1 MKHTETELLE
11 LKKQISQMW
20 ELVQTQLKNSKEA
33 LLNTDLD
40 LAVKVTSNEKRVNA
54 FELKIDSD
62 CENYIALFSPV
73 AIDLRLVLSILKI
86 NKTLERI
93 GDFAEGI
100 ARFVLT
106 SEDNEL
112 KHKELIVNLKIEQ
125 MMQLVEDMLDKAFSA
140 LTEENTAQ
148 ANVVFSTDRRIDT
161 LYDEAVDQLVEYVRK
176 NVEEARYV
184 LQLLTVLR
192 KIERCGD
199 HCDNIMEEIV
209 FYLDA
214 KVVKHQSLN
223 KT

>member
-1 MKHTETELLE
+1 MKHTETELIE
-11 LKKQISQMW
+11 LKNQVSQMW
-20 ELVQTQLKNSKEA
+20 TLVHDQLQNSKIA
-33 LLNTDLD
+33 LIKTDKE

-62 CENYIALFSPV
+62 CENYIALYSPV

-106 SEDNEL
+106 CQEHDE
-112 KHKELIVNLKIEQ
+112 KHKELIESLKIEQ
-125 MMQLVEDMLDKAFSA
+125 MMSLVEQMLDKAFNA

-148 ANVVFSTDRRIDT
+148 ASVVFSTDKHIDT
-161 LYDEAVDQLVEYVRK
+161 LYNDAVDQLVEYVRK

-214 KVVKHQSLN
+214 KVIKHQSLD
-223 KT
+223 KK

>member
-1 MKHTETELLE
+1 MKHTETELIE
-11 LKKQISQMW
+11 LKKQVSQMW
-20 ELVQTQLKNSKEA
+20 ELVQAQLNNSKVA
-33 LLNTDLD
+33 LLNTDKE
-40 LAVKVTSNEKRVNA
+40 LAIKVTSNEKRVNA

-62 CENYIALFSPV
+62 CENYIALYSPV

-106 SEDNEL
+106 CDEQDE
-112 KHKELIVNLKIEQ
+112 KHKSLIESLKIDQ
-125 MMQLVEDMLDKAFSA
+125 MMSLVEEMLDKAFNA

-148 ANVVFSTDRRIDT
+148 ANVVFSTDKRVDT
-161 LYDEAVDQLVEYVRK
+161 LYNDAVDQLVEYVRK

-214 KVVKHQSLN
+214 KVLKHQYSN
-223 KT
+223 KN